1 MTTKT
6 TTTTQSKSPKVP
18 TTNGVASKIKT
29 VAKTNSETVTANGTA
44 SIEQKLNGHIENG
57 NADNAI
63 IDLSAD

>member
-1 MTTKT
+1 M
-6 TTTTQSKSPKVP
+6 P